1 MTSFG
6 KKALIVTGKNITK
19 TGFVSSVQ
27 KILADRGIC
36 SAVFNNL
43 TGEPDDI
50 MINEG
55 LEVFK
60 KENCSFLIGL
70 GGGTPLDTAKA
81 IAALTVLPGKLADY
95 AGKEIKGNFPPLV
108 LIPTAAGTGS
118 EATKYLVFTDTATQE
133 KLLLKSDDFLPAAT
147 F

>member
-43 TGEPDDI
+43 T
-50 MINEG
+50 
-55 LEVFK
+55 
-60 KENCSFLIGL
+60 
-70 GGGTPLDTAKA
+70 

>member
-6 KKALIVTGKNITK
+6 KKALIVTDKNITK
-19 TGFVSSVQ
+19 TGLVSSVQ

-55 LEVFK
+55 LEVLK

-70 GGGTPLDTAKA
+70 DGGTPLDTAKA
-81 IAALTVLPGKLADY
+81 IASLTVLPGKLADY
-95 AGKEIKGNFPPLV
+95 AGKEIKGNFPHLV

>member
-1 MTSFG
+1 M
-6 KKALIVTGKNITK
+6 
-19 TGFVSSVQ
+19 
-27 KILADRGIC
+27 
-36 SAVFNNL
+36 
-43 TGEPDDI
+43 
-50 MINEG
+50 
-55 LEVFK
+55 
-60 KENCSFLIGL
+60 
-70 GGGTPLDTAKA
+70 DTAKA

-133 KLLLKSDDFLPAAT
+133 KLLLKSDNFLPQIAVTPFPHPDYKRNPPETPVIFWKFQTDFLPAAT

>member
-1 MTSFG
+1 MV
-6 KKALIVTGKNITK
+6 KKPLLLQAK
-19 TGFVSSVQ
+19 TLQKQDLFLPYKKFLLTEEFV
-27 KILADRGIC
+27 
-36 SAVFNNL
+36 NL